1 MARVEEVALAHR
13 LTRRQLIARGG
24 SAAFAVGGLAALAGC
39 GSSSSSSSTAASSA
53 GTTSSAAS
61 AGNGGPMTGTLNYFT
76 VPEWIG
82 AHEYANFAKQYP
94 GLTIKE
100 IAYTGSSTR
109 GLAVIVRENPS
120 AYDFLGAVGL
130 AAIPTLLASPSL
142 IQTPDWSNVPNIKY
156 IPQRFRDEYPW
167 GCPTDYGKVGFA
179 YRQDLISERP
189 TSWADVWSL
198 APKYSGKFVF
208 LDEMEDCMGNT
219 LKMLGYSGN
228 SKVPAQIDAAKNKLI
243 EIKPHLQALLDEN
256 VAQPLVK
263 GTASLVMDWDFDV
276 ALAQEQN
283 KNIVWVTP
291 TEGLMAYLE
300 GQLMTAGTKHR
311 DAVEA
316 FLNFNLALVNYA
328 DFVNTTGTAYLE
340 PAVTPMI
347 KKSISGNPILAFT
360 PAILAK
366 VEFEKDKGS
375 ATGLWTT
382 AWSEFKAA

>member
-1 MARVEEVALAHR
+1 MALVEEVALAHR

-24 SAAFAVGGLAALAGC
+24 SAALAVGGLAALAGC
-39 GSSSSSSSTAASSA
+39 GSSSSSSSAKAATASS
-53 GTTSSAAS
+53 
-61 AGNGGPMTGTLNYFT
+61 GGPMTGTLNYFT

-82 AHEYANFAKQYP
+82 AHEYANFEKQYP
-94 GLTIKE
+94 GLKVKE

-109 GLAVIVRENPS
+109 GLAVIVRENPT

-142 IQTPDWSNVPNIKY
+142 IQTPNWSKVPNIKY

-189 TSWADVWSL
+189 TSWADVWAL
-198 APKYSGKFVF
+198 APKHSGKLVF

-228 SKVPAQIDAAKNKLI
+228 SRVPAQINAARNKLI

-256 VAQPLVK
+256 VAAPLVK
-263 GTASLVMDWDFDV
+263 GTASLIMDYDFDV
-276 ALAQEQN
+276 ALAQQQN

-300 GQLMTAGTKHR
+300 GQVMVAGTKLR

-316 FLNFNLALVNYA
+316 FLNFNLAPVNYA

-340 PAVTPMI
+340 PGATPLI

-360 PAILAK
+360 PSILAK
-366 VEFEKDKGS
+366 VEFEKDKGN

>member
-1 MARVEEVALAHR
+1 MALAEEVALAHR

-24 SAAFAVGGLAALAGC
+24 SGALALGGLAALAGC
-39 GSSSSSSSTAASSA
+39 GSSSSSSSASASSA
-53 GTTSSAAS
+53 SSASSAAS
-61 AGNGGPMTGTLNYFT
+61 GGPMTGTLNYFT

-82 AHEYANFAKQYP
+82 AHEYANFEKQYP
-94 GLTIKE
+94 GLKIKE

-109 GLAVIVRENPS
+109 GLAVIVRENPGT
-120 AYDFLGAVGL
+120 YDFLGAVGL

-142 IQTPDWSNVPNIKY
+142 IQTPDWSKVPNIKY
-156 IPQRFRDEYPW
+156 IPQRFRSEYPW

-179 YRQDLISERP
+179 YRADLISEQP

-198 APKYSGKFVF
+198 AAKYPDKFVF
-208 LDEMEDCMGNT
+208 LDEMEDCMGNA

-228 SKVPAQIDAAKNKLI
+228 SQVPSQITAAKNKLI
-243 EIKPHLQALLDEN
+243 EIKPRLQAVLSEN
-256 VAQPLVK
+256 VAQALVK

-276 ALAQEQN
+276 ALAQQKN

-291 TEGLMAYLE
+291 KEGLMAYLE
-300 GQLMTAGTKHR
+300 GQVMVAGTKHR
-311 DAVEA
+311 DATEA
-316 FLNFNLALVNYA
+316 FLNFNLDPVNYA

-347 KKSISGNPILAFT
+347 KKSISSNPVLAFT
-360 PAILAK
+360 PSTLAK

>member
-1 MARVEEVALAHR
+1 MTRAEEVPLAHH
-13 LTRRQLIARGG
+13 LTRRQLIVRGG
-24 SAAFAVGGLAALAGC
+24 TAALAVGGAAALAGC
-39 GSSSSSSSTAASSA
+39 GSSSSSSASNATNASSA
-53 GTTSSAAS
+53 
-61 AGNGGPMTGTLNYFT
+61 GGPMTGTLNYFT

-82 AHEYANFAKQYP
+82 AHEYADFEKQHP
-94 GLTIKE
+94 GLKIKE

-109 GLAVIVRENPS
+109 GLAVIVRENPG

-142 IQTPDWSNVPNIKY
+142 IQTPDWSKVPNIKY
-156 IPQRFRDEYPW
+156 IPPRFRSEYPW

-179 YRQDLISERP
+179 YRKDLISDRP
-189 TSWADVWSL
+189 TSWADVWAL

-228 SKVPAQIDAAKNKLI
+228 SRVSAQIDAAKNKLI
-243 EIKPHLQALLDEN
+243 EIKPHLQALLSEN

-263 GTASLVMDWDFDV
+263 GTASLIMDYDFDV
-276 ALAQEQN
+276 ALAQQQN
-283 KNIVWVTP
+283 KDIVWVTP
-291 TEGLMAYLE
+291 TEGMMAYLE
-300 GQLMTAGTKHR
+300 GQVLLAAAKRR
-311 DAVEA
+311 DAAEA
-316 FLNFNLALVNYA
+316 FLNFNLAPVNYA

-340 PAVTPMI
+340 PAATPMI

-375 ATGLWTT
+375 ATELWTT
-382 AWSEFKAA
+382 AWSEFEAA